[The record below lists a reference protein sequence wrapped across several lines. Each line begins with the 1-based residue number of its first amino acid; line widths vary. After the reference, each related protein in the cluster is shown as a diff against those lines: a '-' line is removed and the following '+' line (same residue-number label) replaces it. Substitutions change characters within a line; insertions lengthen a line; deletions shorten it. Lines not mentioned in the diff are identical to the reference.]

1 MSVLQVQAGIGLLAM
16 ALLAAAVGRRF
27 TAGTLRVVVAGL
39 ALQVAVAA
47 LFLWVPPLRA
57 VLGWVGEGVS
67 ALARATEAGTS
78 LVFGY
83 LGGAPLPFQE
93 TAPGASF
100 ILFFRALPLVLVVG
114 ALSALLYHLRVL
126 PLVVSGLSRLLRR
139 AFGLSGAGGFAVA
152 ANVFLGMVEAPLL
165 VRAWLQSLPRTELFA
180 VMTAGMATISG
191 NTLVVYAVLLAPVV
205 PDAAGQLL
213 VASLVSV
220 PAAVMAA
227 LLVLPPGPADATAE
241 EIAPPVLYSSAME
254 AVVRGTADGLALLL
268 GIMAALIVFVALVA
282 LANMALVPLAGLSLQ
297 DIAAVLFLP
306 FAFAMGLDAEAAR
319 TASGLLG
326 TRIVLNEFLAFLT
339 LAESGGAGLDERA
352 RLVVTYALCGFA
364 NLGSVGILVAGLS
377 AMAPERRAEISRL
390 GLPAMLAGALACCMT
405 GAVVGLLTPPP

>member
-27 TAGTLRVVVAGL
+27 TAGTLRVVVVGL

-268 GIMAALIVFVALVA
+268 GIMAALIVVVALVA

-326 TRIVLNEFLAFLT
+326 TRIVLNEFLAFLS

>member
-1 MSVLQVQAGIGLLAM
+1 MIPLQLQAGLGLVAM
-16 ALLAAAVGRRF
+16 ALLAAAIGRRF
-27 TAGTLRVVVAGL
+27 TAGTLRVIVVGL
-39 ALQVAVAA
+39 ALQIAVAA
-47 LFLWVPPLRA
+47 LFLWAPPLRA
-57 VLGWVGEGVS
+57 ALGWVGEGVS

-126 PLVVSGLSRLLRR
+126 PAVVSGLSRLLRR

-165 VRAWLQSLPRTELFA
+165 IRAWLQSLSRTELFA

-191 NTLVVYAVLLAPVV
+191 NTLVVYALFLAPII

-213 VASLVSV
+213 VASLISV
-220 PAAVMAA
+220 PAAVMVA
-227 LLVLPPGPADATAE
+227 LLVLPPDPADEQAE
-241 EIAPPVLYSSAME
+241 EITPPTLYSSAME

-282 LANMALVPLAGLSLQ
+282 LANMAVTPLTGFSLQ
-297 DIAAVLFLP
+297 HIAGFLFLP

-319 TASGLLG
+319 TAAGLLG
-326 TRIVLNEFLAFLT
+326 TRLVLNEFVAFLT
-339 LAESGGAGLDERA
+339 LGQSGGAGLDERA
-352 RLVVTYALCGFA
+352 RLIVTYALCGFA
-364 NLGSVGILVAGLS
+364 NLGSVGIMVAGMS
-377 AMAPERRAEISRL
+377 AMAPERRAEIARL
-390 GLPAMLAGALACCMT
+390 GLPAMLTGALACCMT
-405 GAVVGLLTPPP
+405 GAVVGLLTPAP

>member
-57 VLGWVGEGVS
+57 ALGWVGEGVS
-67 ALARATEAGTS
+67 ALARATDAGTS

-364 NLGSVGILVAGLS
+364 NLGSVGIMVAGLS

>member
-1 MSVLQVQAGIGLLAM
+1 MSLLQLQAGIGLVAM
-16 ALLAAAVGRRF
+16 ALLAAAIGRRF
-27 TAGTLRVVVAGL
+27 TAGTLRIILVGL
-39 ALQVAVAA
+39 ALQIGVAA
-47 LFLWVPPLRA
+47 LFLWAPPLRA
-57 VLGWVGEGVS
+57 ALGWVGEGVS

-126 PLVVSGLSRLLRR
+126 PVIVSGLSRLLRR
-139 AFGLSGAGGFAVA
+139 AFGLTGAGGFAVA

-165 VRAWLQSLPRTELFA
+165 IRAWLQSLSRTELFA

-191 NTLVVYAVLLAPVV
+191 NTLVVYALFLAPII

-213 VASLVSV
+213 VASLISV
-220 PAAVMAA
+220 PAAVMVA
-227 LLVLPPGPADATAE
+227 LLAMPPDSADEQAE
-241 EIAPPVLYSSAME
+241 EIAPPKLYTSAME

-282 LANMALVPLAGLSLQ
+282 LANMAVTPLTGLSLQ
-297 DIAAVLFLP
+297 DIAGVLFLP
-306 FAFAMGLDAEAAR
+306 FAYAMGLDAEAAR
-319 TASGLLG
+319 TAAGLLG
-326 TRIVLNEFLAFLT
+326 TRLVLNEFVAFLT
-339 LAESGGAGLDERA
+339 LGQSGGAGLDDRA

-364 NLGSVGILVAGLS
+364 NLGSVGIMVAGMS
-377 AMAPERRAEISRL
+377 AMAPERRAEIARL
-390 GLPAMLAGALACCMT
+390 GLSAMLAGALACCMT
-405 GAVVGLLTPPP
+405 GAVVGLLTPSA